1 MLIARKNLPPAHE
14 GRTGRSGAWNV
25 GGVHRES
32 ARHGLVC
39 RECRRSSRGD
49 EIEIHRV
56 GRGVIEALPRE
67 GHRRARSKRRA
78 CGGWKREML
87 GAVPTVAAV
96 TVVVIVFDANAF
108 GSDEI
113 FTQKFAV

>member
-1 MLIARKNLPPAHE
+1 VSAEELLKLCHEKVIGEPGANVEPA
-14 GRTGRSGAWNV
+14 A
-25 GGVHRES
+25 
-32 ARHGLVC
+32 
-39 RECRRSSRGD
+39 
-49 EIEIHRV
+49 
-56 GRGVIEALPRE
+56 
-67 GHRRARSKRRA
+67 
-78 CGGWKREML
+78 GWKREML